1 MALRA
6 ELADIRGLALA
17 IATGLINLW
26 LGVAVLQSVAAASL
40 VLAVKVIAGLLWPK
54 PIVDHAAARS
64 PGHQVVAPG
73 MLSPA
78 EREIAAMV
86 GSGLKNR
93 QIAALLHKSERTV
106 DNQVHSILNKL
117 AFENRSQI
125 AVWAN
130 QHGLIYHKADQELPP

>member
-1 MALRA
+1 MSWV
-6 ELADIRGLALA
+6 ELGEAFFWFSVSAA
-17 IATGLINLW
+17 IDA
-26 LGVAVLQSVAAASL
+26 
-40 VLAVKVIAGLLWPK
+40 
-54 PIVDHAAARS
+54 H
-64 PGHQVVAPG
+64 
-73 MLSPA
+73 